1 MQQIDLRSDTVTRPT
16 EAMLEAMMMAPTGDD
31 VYGEDPTVNR
41 LQDVLADR
49 FGHEAGLFC
58 PSGTMANQM
67 AINVHTQPGD
77 EVICHKLSHVY
88 NYEGGGI
95 ARNSGASIRLVDTP
109 GGAMPADVIRA
120 EVNPADSHFA
130 RTALICAEDTVNKG
144 GGAVQSTD
152 ALEAG
157 SRACRDIG
165 LPFHLDGARAWNA
178 LRATGEDWTR
188 YGRRFDSVSLCL
200 SKGLGAPVG
209 SVLLG
214 TKAFIEEAH
223 RSRKVMGGGMR
234 QVGILAAAGLHA
246 VGHHF
251 DRLEEDHRRASAI
264 GNQLEANSAVNAVA
278 PVETNIVIASLP
290 EGRTANE
297 MVQHFVNRGILCS
310 AFGPDKVRWVT
321 HLDFGDGALENVL
334 EAIED
339 WS

>member
-1 MQQIDLRSDTVTRPT
+1 MKPIDLRSDTVTRPT
-16 EAMLEAMMMAPTGDD
+16 ASMMEAMMAAPTGDD

-41 LQDVLADR
+41 LQDLLAER

-77 EVICHKLSHVY
+77 EVICHRLSHVY

-95 ARNSGASIRLVDTP
+95 ARNSGASVRLVEAP
-109 GGAMPADVIRA
+109 RGAMPAEVIRA
-120 EVNPADSHFA
+120 EINPADSHFA
-130 RTALICAEDTVNKG
+130 RTALVCVEDTVNKG
-144 GGAVQSTD
+144 GGAVQ
-152 ALEAG
+152 AAEHLEAG
-157 SRACRDIG
+157 SAACREAG

-188 YGRRFDSVSLCL
+188 YGRRFDSISLCL
-200 SKGLGAPVG
+200 SKGLGTPVG

-246 VGHHF
+246 IDHHF
-251 DRLEEDHRRASAI
+251 DRLEEDHRRAAAI
-264 GNQLEANSAVNAVA
+264 GQRLESHDAVASVA
-278 PVETNIVIASLP
+278 PVETNIVIATLP
-290 EGRTANE
+290 AGRAASE
-297 MVQHFVNRGILCS
+297 MVDHFAACGVLCS

-321 HLDFGDGALENVL
+321 HLDFGEDDLQTVL
-334 EAIED
+334 AAID
-339 WS
+339 SWS

>member
-1 MQQIDLRSDTVTRPT
+1 MQEIDLRSDTVTKPT
-16 EAMLEAMMMAPTGDD
+16 AAMLEAMMAAPTGDD

-41 LQDVLADR
+41 LQDMLAER
-49 FGHEAGLFC
+49 FGQEAGLFC

-77 EVICHKLSHVY
+77 EVICHRLSHVY

-95 ARNSGASIRLVDTP
+95 ARNSGASVRLLDAP
-109 GGAMPADVIRA
+109 RGAMLADAIRS
-120 EVNPADSHFA
+120 EVNPADSHYA
-130 RTALICAEDTVNKG
+130 RTALICVEDTVNKG
-144 GGAVQSTD
+144 GGAVQS
-152 ALEAG
+152 AEVLEAG
-157 SRACRDIG
+157 SRACRDMG

-188 YGRRFDSVSLCL
+188 YGRRFDSISLCL
-200 SKGLGAPVG
+200 SKGLGTPVG

-246 VGHHF
+246 VEHHF

-264 GNQLEANSAVNAVA
+264 GSQLESNPGVAAVA
-278 PVETNIVIASLP
+278 PVETNIVIATLP
-290 EGRTANE
+290 EGRPAQQ
-297 MVQHFVNRGILCS
+297 MVEHFSNRGILCS
-310 AFGPDKVRWVT
+310 AFGPNKVRWVT

-334 EAIED
+334 EVIET